1 LQASSKPKRLLR
13 YTRTALHLS
22 QGVLTSALLFPL
34 LSHDRRARIRQQWS
48 RKLLSILGIELQ
60 VDGAPLIARGL
71 IVANHVSWV
80 DIFVINAVTPAA
92 FISKSEVRQWPV
104 IGWLSAVNE
113 TVFLRRGS
121 RGHARIINEEIARC
135 MAEGRH
141 VALFPEGTTTDGSH
155 VQHFH
160 AALLQPAI
168 LTGNPIQPVA
178 LRYRTPDGAYT
189 RAAAYDGDLSLG
201 ECMANIVGSERIVAR
216 VDLLPAIETADVHR
230 REVALQAHRA
240 IETLVT
246 DGLASTPPERDTASL
261 AA

>member
-1 LQASSKPKRLLR
+1 
-13 YTRTALHLS
+13 
-22 QGVLTSALLFPL
+22 VLTSALVFPA
-34 LSHDRRARIRQQWS
+34 LSLKRRGLIRQHWS
-48 RKLLSILGIELQ
+48 RKLLAILGIELQ
-60 VDGAPLIARGL
+60 VDGAPLITCGL

-80 DIFVINAVTPAA
+80 DIFVINALTPSA
-92 FISKSEVRQWPV
+92 FISKSEVRQWPI
-104 IGWLSAVNE
+104 IGWLAAVNE

-121 RGHARIINEEIARC
+121 RGHARIINEEIAHC
-135 MAEGRH
+135 MAGGRH

-178 LRYRTPDGAYT
+178 LRYRTPDGAFT

-201 ECMANIVGSERIVAR
+201 ECMASIVSSERIVVR
-216 VDLLPAIETADVHR
+216 VDLLPAIETADAHR
-230 REVALQAHRA
+230 REVALRAHRA
-240 IETLVT
+240 IEVLVT
-246 DGLASTPPERDTASL
+246 EGISPSRPLEREDSL